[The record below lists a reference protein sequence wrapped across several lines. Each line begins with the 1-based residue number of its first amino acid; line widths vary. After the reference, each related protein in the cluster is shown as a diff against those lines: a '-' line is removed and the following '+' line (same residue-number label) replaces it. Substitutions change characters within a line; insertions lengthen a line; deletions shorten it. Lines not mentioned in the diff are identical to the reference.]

1 MCDSATIIRSVYG
14 RYGKVYRIGGDEFC
28 VVTQGLSPKRL
39 QELKIKLMQAEREY
53 NQRKPDVAIEIACG
67 YASYDE
73 NYDKTIEDIRLRAD
87 AIMYENK
94 KELKGKSD
102 RIRRVL

>member
-1 MCDSATIIRSVYG
+1 MR
-14 RYGKVYRIGGDEFC
+14 
-28 VVTQGLSPKRL
+28 
-39 QELKIKLMQAEREY
+39 AEREY
-53 NQRKPDVAIEIACG
+53 NQQKPDVAIEIACG

-87 AIMYENK
+87 ARMYENK